1 MTNKFDTLLDNLLLE
16 MAATTNYDPSSMGD
30 TISQKVSDLPGSSQ
44 HWKYLQQLSADV
56 RKDIVKKIIQNVF
69 TDNEDNT
76 YSLSI
81 DNVGDLKTAIVAAI
95 KRVSETN
102 PEFKATSGTIIKF
115 LADRLANKELL
126 GNVKYTT
133 ARGEDI
139 VLDKDVTQQDVKN
152 ALKKALS
159 PDSLEDGDSV
169 EDSDGTESNEEEPSE
184 VSATKQ
190 SYDPSRDYYLKK
202 YEEIKS
208 GTLKGDLQVAYDRL
222 ESFSGEVHS
231 GSEFAK
237 ILKNNNL
244 PISFLRQLFEL
255 DVLELADDDLPNA
268 GDTKGFDETE
278 RDYMERITKGAREDY
293 DRSSPASRFGGED
306 VFG

>member
-1 MTNKFDTLLDNLLLE
+1 MTNKFDELLNNLLSE

-30 TISQKVSDLPGSSQ
+30 KISQKVSELPGSSQ
-44 HWKYLQQLSADV
+44 HWKYLQQLSTDV
-56 RKDIVKKIIQNVF
+56 RKDIVKKIIQNIF

-81 DNVGDLKTAIVAAI
+81 DNVGDLKSAIVAAI

-102 PEFKATSGTIIKF
+102 PEFKATSSTIIKF

-133 ARGEDI
+133 SRGEDI

-159 PDSLEDGDSV
+159 PDSLKDGDSV
-169 EDSDGTESNEEEPSE
+169 EDSDDTESNQDEPSE
-184 VSATKQ
+184 VSTSKRA
-190 SYDPSRDYYLKK
+190 YDPSKDYYLKK

-222 ESFSGEVHS
+222 EPFSGEVHS

-237 ILKNNNL
+237 LLKNSNL
-244 PISFLRQLFEL
+244 PLGFLRQFVEL
-255 DVLELADDDLPNA
+255 DLMELVDDDLPDT

-278 RDYMERITKGAREDY
+278 SDYMERITRGAREDY
-293 DRSSPASRFGGED
+293 DKSSPTSRFGGED

>member
-1 MTNKFDTLLDNLLLE
+1 MTNKFDALLNNLLSE

-30 TISQKVSDLPGSSQ
+30 KISQKVSDLPGNSQ
-44 HWKYLQQLSADV
+44 HWKYLQQMSADV

-81 DNVGDLKTAIVAAI
+81 DNVGDLKTAIIAAI

-102 PEFKATSGTIIKF
+102 PEFKATSSTIIKF

-152 ALKKALS
+152 ALKRALS
-159 PDSLEDGDSV
+159 PDSVEDGDS
-169 EDSDGTESNEEEPSE
+169 EQEEPSTEPSE
-184 VSATKQ
+184 VSSSKQ
-190 SYDPSRDYYLKK
+190 SYNPSKDYYLKK

-222 ESFSGEVHS
+222 EAFSGEVHS

-237 ILKNNNL
+237 ILKNSNL
-244 PISFLRQLFEL
+244 PLSFLRQLFDL
-255 DVLELADDDLPNA
+255 DILELADEDLPDA

-278 RDYMERITKGAREDY
+278 QDYMERITKGAREDY
-293 DRSSPASRFGGED
+293 DKSSPASRFGGED